1 MGGIKR
7 EMYVNGETKIIVKI
21 GHPDVLKLRRTHYVH
36 LVPLSRQGIPH
47 ESRIPCLD
55 IGEGFFPGVFIPHVG
70 NKSIIGFLFQNPFGQ
85 MSLVQKTTFFNKT
98 FKNI

>member
-1 MGGIKR
+1 MGGIKQ

-21 GHPDVLKLRRTHYVH
+21 GHPDVLKLRRTRYVH

-55 IGEGFFPGVFIPHVG
+55 IGEW
-70 NKSIIGFLFQNPFGQ
+70 
-85 MSLVQKTTFFNKT
+85 
-98 FKNI
+98 